1 MKRPSF
7 LILVAA
13 VVLLI
18 SVFVC
23 VGCGSS
29 GAVGGAE
36 NIGTATT
43 IVAGALGSTSTT
55 LSSSSTSPTAS
66 TTLGAPP
73 PTTLQSTTTTKATTP
88 TTAKATTTTK
98 TTLGAPPQSTTTTG
112 SWTQLTV
119 EIGPVVPIDPWT
131 LFQETD
137 PHMQW
142 SGLWI
147 QQYSSKASEG
157 GYRGVGSTASVLIRF
172 TGQRISF
179 QAMEDK
185 GAGIAKLTLD
195 GSHVYMVDLYNE
207 AYWLSSQMAWE
218 SDPLP
223 QGAHTVLI
231 EWTGTKNPKNIMATD
246 YVLLDYVAVYGGSL
260 INP

>member
-1 MKRPSF
+1 M
-7 LILVAA
+7 
-13 VVLLI
+13 VLLI
-18 SVFVC
+18 PAFVC

-29 GAVGGAE
+29 GAVGGTGDK
-36 NIGTATT
+36 GTATT
-43 IVAGALGSTSTT
+43 IVAGVLGSTSRT
-55 LSSSSTSPTAS
+55 LGSSSTSPTAS
-66 TTLGAPP
+66 TTLGVP
-73 PTTLQSTTTTKATTP
+73 PTSLQSTTTAKATTTTTTEATTT
-88 TTAKATTTTK
+88 TTAKVTTTTK

-142 SGLWI
+142 SGLWL

-195 GSHVYMVDLYNE
+195 GSQVYMVDLYNE

-218 SDPLP
+218 SNPLP
-223 QGAHTVLI
+223 PGGTHTVLI

-246 YVLLDYVAVYGGSL
+246 YVLFDYVAVYGGSL